1 MIQFPKDRKQG
12 LWFQLKSTRSESEKH
27 ITYIPQY
34 KDVEKEK
41 GTGK

>member
-12 LWFQLKSTRSESEKH
+12 LWFQLKSTRLESEKH
-27 ITYIPQY
+27 KIYIPQY
-34 KDVEKEK
+34 NDVVKEK